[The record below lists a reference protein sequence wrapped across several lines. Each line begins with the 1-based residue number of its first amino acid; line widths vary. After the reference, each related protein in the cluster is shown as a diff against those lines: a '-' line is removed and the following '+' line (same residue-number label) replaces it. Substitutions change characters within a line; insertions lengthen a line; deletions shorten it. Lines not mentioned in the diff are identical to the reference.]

1 MRRVQTDRQRRET
14 GGPLRDTNMYHLPR
28 ANGTRALR
36 RRRHDDG
43 TEWGV
48 ALICLAVGLVGVAL
62 RLAEFW

>member
-1 MRRVQTDRQRRET
+1 
-14 GGPLRDTNMYHLPR
+14 LRDTNMYHLPR